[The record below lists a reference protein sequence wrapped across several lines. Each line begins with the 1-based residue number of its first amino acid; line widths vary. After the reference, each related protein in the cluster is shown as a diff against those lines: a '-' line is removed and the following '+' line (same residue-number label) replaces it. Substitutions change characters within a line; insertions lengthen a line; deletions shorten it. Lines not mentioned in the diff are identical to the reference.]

1 MLDKKRLFGV
11 GLTPKYQLAT
21 FDKFGK
27 AEFMQKK
34 SIVLMIVIA
43 ILACFPVTQSFA
55 EEKAKTIVINM
66 NRTNLKYMDDIPVL
80 KNKLETRGYIGLMN
94 TRGDGGSDDKRSYAS
109 IGAGAKTNI
118 SSSGLI
124 EEFLESSK
132 EDAKIYET
140 ATGNKAS
147 KINNSGI
154 NKIVNH
160 NSEKGQY
167 GSTLGSLGQSL
178 LDSGLKVSILGNSDI
193 GFEPEDFNRDFAL
206 MAMDESGRIPAGSI
220 DNINIA
226 DSSMPF
232 GLRADYK
239 KLKEATLNFYKNK
252 DVLFVELGDTYRLDL
267 YKDYLN
273 EESFV
278 RMKKAIY
285 KNINDY
291 LTYVFDLYKEGDNI
305 YITSV
310 YPSNIDYKNKR
321 RLSPVIKFTDNNK
334 GLLTSSTTRRDGV
347 ISNIDVGVDILS
359 NYGIKNPSMVGKSF
373 KYIEEA
379 DNINYL
385 NDEHQKI
392 VTISTTRS
400 NTVNTFVTVVALSWV
415 TSALLLVFRKKIPTD
430 KEKIVFKVLKELIK
444 LGMIMPLA
452 FLIAPIT
459 NAKSPIGVVAS
470 IVGAVIIIDLIGHL
484 LFRRDDIKQMGFYA
498 FLTISIIAIDS
509 IFGTYLMKNNI
520 MSYDALIGARYYGIG
535 NEYEGVTVAS
545 AIFALSVICHY
556 KKPSKWL
563 MSIFLIAVLIT
574 SAHPSMGANVGGAIC
589 ETVAYMVFIAMLFDI
604 KIDLK
609 KSILILVSVGLV
621 VGGFAVA
628 DMVMGTESHLSLFIG
643 QILENGPT
651 AIIQTFGRKISM
663 NLKLARTSIWVNLLL
678 AGIVIVAGL
687 IFKPG
692 KHFDKMRNKYPMV
705 FKGFSASMVGC
716 IVTLLVNDSGIVSA
730 STASIYI
737 LIPLIIILIN
747 MIVFKKDKKA

>member
-1 MLDKKRLFGV
+1 
-11 GLTPKYQLAT
+11 
-21 FDKFGK
+21 
-27 AEFMQKK
+27 MQKK

-66 NRTNLKYMDDIPVL
+66 NRTNLKHMDDIPVL
-80 KNKLETRGYIGLMN
+80 KNELEARGYIGLMN

-109 IGAGAKTNI
+109 IGAGAKTNV
-118 SSSGLI
+118 SSSEII
-124 EEFLESSK
+124 EEFIESST
-132 EDAKIYET
+132 EDGKVYET

-154 NKIVNH
+154 NKIIKH

-232 GLRADYK
+232 GLRVDYK

-273 EESFV
+273 EESFE
-278 RMKKAIY
+278 RMKTAIY

-373 KYIEEA
+373 KYTEEA

-589 ETVAYMVFIAMLFDI
+589 ETVAYMMFIAMLFDI

-628 DMVMGTESHLSLFIG
+628 DIIMGTESHLSLFIG

-651 AIIQTFGRKISM
+651 AMIQTFRRKISM

-692 KHFDKMRNKYPMV
+692 KHFDKMKNEYPMI